1 MTVSITIENLDA
13 DLLER
18 LRGEARRR
26 GVDVSVLAKKLIEES
41 LPPAGEERP
50 PPFHDL
56 DHLAGTW
63 SEKDVAAFH
72 AATADFEQVDED
84 LWK

>member
-13 DLLER
+13 DIIER
-18 LRGEARRR
+18 LRDEARRR
-26 GVDVSVLAKKLIEES
+26 GVDVSVLAGKLIEES
-41 LPPAGEERP
+41 LPPATEESP
-50 PPFHDL
+50 PPYHDL

-63 SEKDVAAFH
+63 SKEDATAFL